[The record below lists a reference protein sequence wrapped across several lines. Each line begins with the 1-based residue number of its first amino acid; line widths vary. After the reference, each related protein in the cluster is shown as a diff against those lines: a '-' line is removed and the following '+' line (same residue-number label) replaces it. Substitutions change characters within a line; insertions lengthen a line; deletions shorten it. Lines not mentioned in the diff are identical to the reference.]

1 MRFLNRLS
9 PVMQLTAIVG
19 FLAVLS
25 LLSGMFFLP
34 GYLEYMARG
43 EQHDAVENLRVI
55 CKSELDYFQ
64 KNKRYTDSFSELG
77 FIPSGSYSY
86 YLGKSVINSNGNNAY
101 PLPASVQSYAN
112 DTGFKAVAV
121 SNLDEDPD
129 LDLWT
134 VDEKGVITNVFNDFN
149 KPRLQ
154 DYPQELRQLFKKKSG
169 GN

>member
-1 MRFLNRLS
+1 MIFLKRLS
-9 PVMQLTAIVG
+9 PVKQLIVIVG
-19 FLAVLS
+19 SLAVLS
-25 LLSGMFFLP
+25 LLAGMFFLP

-43 EQHDAVENLRVI
+43 EQQDAVENLRVI
-55 CKSELDYFQ
+55 CKAELDYYQ

-77 FIPSGSYSY
+77 FTPSGSYTY
-86 YLGKSVINSNGNNAY
+86 YLGKSVINSGGGKAY
-101 PLPASVQSYAN
+101 PLPASVQTYVN
-112 DTGFKAVAV
+112 DSGFKAVAV

-154 DYPQELRQLFKKKSG
+154 DYPQELRQLFKKK
-169 GN
+169 